1 MVALPAEVRR
11 RYDTS
16 SLRFIMAGAAPLSTE
31 VARRF
36 EDAFG
41 PILPLT
47 GERPVLFGLAQTAR
61 IDDPATPPAQ
71 TRSAKIRIRA
81 GHHAPES
88 DSNHTDL
95 PLGTDLAA
103 GRPKRTRYVVA

>member
-1 MVALPAEVRR
+1 MIALTDETRGARL
-11 RYDTS
+11 
-16 SLRFIMAGAAPLSTE
+16 LRETRKRTLGSTE
-31 VARRF
+31 REPKQNRHALSRR
-36 EDAFG
+36 D
-41 PILPLT
+41 
-47 GERPVLFGLAQTAR
+47 RPVLSGLAQTAG
-61 IDDPATPPAQ
+61 IDDPVTPPAQ
-71 TRSAKIRIRA
+71 TRSAKIGVRA

>member
-1 MVALPAEVRR
+1 MIALTDETRGARLMRKTRKRTQGSTEREPKQA
-11 RYDTS
+11 DT
-16 SLRFIMAGAAPLSTE
+16 PLS
-31 VARRF
+31 RR
-36 EDAFG
+36 DQ
-41 PILPLT
+41 
-47 GERPVLFGLAQTAR
+47 PVLFGLAQTAG
-61 IDDPATPPAQ
+61 IDHPVAPPAQ
-71 TRSAKIRIRA
+71 TRSAKIGIRA